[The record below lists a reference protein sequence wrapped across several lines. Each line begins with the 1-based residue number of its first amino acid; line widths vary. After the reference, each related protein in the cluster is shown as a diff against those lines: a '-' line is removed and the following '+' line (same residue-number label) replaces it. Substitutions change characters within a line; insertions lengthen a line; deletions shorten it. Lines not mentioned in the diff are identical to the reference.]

1 MSSVSLGEISAWVDS
16 VGSTPQDLSVPS
28 LSPQAYNDKEKPR
41 PVNKIKRRFMDD
53 NAHPEDTPRPSKQQ
67 RDADNT
73 PQTPLGELGFVPSLS
88 PRKSNASTSDITM
101 ASNQSSRF
109 GPLRQL
115 QVLADDHQPILF
127 RNFCDVEDYEERADV
142 ATMRCA
148 IQRLADGVGILGYE
162 DVQTVTASLSSTMD
176 RLRFEYSWANECPQ
190 RLTYGGMPPLACLEA
205 IVRKGWARDRG
216 PGDSKDIW
224 HTEVHYPL
232 LRLAL
237 ETCKHEQRLN
247 IHAVKTS
254 TIDPKSLARTK
265 EGFPRR
271 NIDYVVALKSDEI
284 TKQAWKTPEPLSLDG
299 RKTVKSWNHVTRAD
313 VLRTEPIAINI
324 ETKGPYKSWTD
335 GKPQVAIW
343 TDAWLNRLERLPR
356 AQEKSEPWP
365 AIPLLIAQGHD
376 WHLLVL
382 SRDGEKT
389 IIWDKI
395 AVGSTRSC
403 FDAMKLVAVL
413 HWCMDWAET
422 VWRPWFLSL
431 I

>member
-1 MSSVSLGEISAWVDS
+1 M
-16 VGSTPQDLSVPS
+16 
-28 LSPQAYNDKEKPR
+28 N
-41 PVNKIKRRFMDD
+41 
-53 NAHPEDTPRPSKQQ
+53 
-67 RDADNT
+67 RD
-73 PQTPLGELGFVPSLS
+73 
-88 PRKSNASTSDITM
+88 STST
-101 ASNQSSRF
+101 Q
-109 GPLRQL
+109 
-115 QVLADDHQPILF
+115 
-127 RNFCDVEDYEERADV
+127 
-142 ATMRCA
+142 
-148 IQRLADGVGILGYE
+148 
-162 DVQTVTASLSSTMD
+162 
-176 RLRFEYSWANECPQ
+176 
-190 RLTYGGMPPLACLEA
+190 
-205 IVRKGWARDRG
+205 
-216 PGDSKDIW
+216 
-224 HTEVHYPL
+224 
-232 LRLAL
+232 
-237 ETCKHEQRLN
+237 
-247 IHAVKTS
+247 KTS

-284 TKQAWKTPEPLSLDG
+284 TKQAWKTLEPLSLDG

>member
-1 MSSVSLGEISAWVDS
+1 MDAIKTAIASIDLLEPYRATASCNRGENMETERPSKLESTNQLLHSFPSSSRIYSTRVHSARISIRLQLIVYELRESRRNISLGRQCWIHAARPVCVPCLICTQLRLSAS
-16 VGSTPQDLSVPS
+16 SSGRSVPS

-224 HTEVHYPL
+224 H
-232 LRLAL
+232 
-237 ETCKHEQRLN
+237 N
-247 IHAVKTS
+247 
-254 TIDPKSLARTK
+254 
-265 EGFPRR
+265 
-271 NIDYVVALKSDEI
+271 
-284 TKQAWKTPEPLSLDG
+284 
-299 RKTVKSWNHVTRAD
+299 
-313 VLRTEPIAINI
+313 
-324 ETKGPYKSWTD
+324 
-335 GKPQVAIW
+335 
-343 TDAWLNRLERLPR
+343 
-356 AQEKSEPWP
+356 
-365 AIPLLIAQGHD
+365 
-376 WHLLVL
+376 
-382 SRDGEKT
+382 
-389 IIWDKI
+389 
-395 AVGSTRSC
+395 
-403 FDAMKLVAVL
+403 
-413 HWCMDWAET
+413 
-422 VWRPWFLSL
+422 
-431 I
+431 